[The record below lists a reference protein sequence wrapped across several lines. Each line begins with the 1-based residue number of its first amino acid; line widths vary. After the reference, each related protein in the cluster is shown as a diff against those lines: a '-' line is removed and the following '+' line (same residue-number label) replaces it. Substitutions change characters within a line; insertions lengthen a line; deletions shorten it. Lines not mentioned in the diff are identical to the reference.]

1 MLGDLPGRGAAPTR
15 RAGRGALKPRPELAL
30 GEFVAV
36 GAAAFDG
43 RGREVAQAVLVVRL
57 VLATGNGR
65 MLRVLHVEVENS
77 DNLEAVRTIDPP
89 LEVAGYFSLRHEGGE
104 FADRADEVVD

>member
-1 MLGDLPGRGAAPTR
+1 MLGGLSGGGPARRRRDGRSAPEPG
-15 RAGRGALKPRPELAL
+15 PELAL

-89 LEVAGYFSLRHEGGE
+89 LEVAGYFSLRH
-104 FADRADEVVD
+104 